1 MKLRNPY
8 PRFGALN
15 EVPARRKGCQTQ
27 APVPAVLVEGMQ
39 GHEAQPSHVLTH
51 VMWPEDMGQF
61 PPRCPLKERGLLFQ
75 GDWFGAGT
83 YGEFSST
90 WKFSSLCE
98 HCVIPSRLLLRKKK
112 KIQNARKLG
121 SVQFSSV
128 AQ

>member
-1 MKLRNPY
+1 MDTKVTP
-8 PRFGALN
+8 ALN

-75 GDWFGAGT
+75 GD
-83 YGEFSST
+83 
-90 WKFSSLCE
+90 
-98 HCVIPSRLLLRKKK
+98 
-112 KIQNARKLG
+112 
-121 SVQFSSV
+121 
-128 AQ
+128 

>member
-1 MKLRNPY
+1 MFHLGHVDFSVQQNQPDSWMLRSEIQEKALSWD
-8 PRFGALN
+8 ALN

-75 GDWFGAGT
+75 GD
-83 YGEFSST
+83 
-90 WKFSSLCE
+90 
-98 HCVIPSRLLLRKKK
+98 
-112 KIQNARKLG
+112 
-121 SVQFSSV
+121 
-128 AQ
+128 